1 MLFLFIL
8 PLKRWQMID
17 FKSLGHRRRRVRGA
31 EETPWTV
38 IVRTDEHAEDED
50 QKVGRKA
57 VQADGYW
64 KVPSQP
70 CLRTAHFDEEELEAQ
85 TPPGQGR
92 RREGQRNEPF
102 EGFPAVRSVRII
114 QCAWMREEVHSSNYS
129 PL

>member
-1 MLFLFIL
+1 M
-8 PLKRWQMID
+8 
-17 FKSLGHRRRRVRGA
+17 RGA

-57 VQADGYW
+57 VQADRNW

-92 RREGQRNEPF
+92 SREGQRNEPF